1 MVNSVQVAVAVIYY
15 NDKFLLGFRKAHQH
29 QGNRYEFIGGKIEPN
44 ETAKSALIREVF
56 EELGV
61 AIDPNAIDKNTINKL
76 GDIHHDYTDKT
87 VTLSVFLV
95 GFNHDQFSQLQGGI
109 GAENQQIIWVDKAS
123 LLAGLYPL
131 PDANQPILD
140 WVKDKFNGD

>member
-61 AIDPNAIDKNTINKL
+61 AIDPDAIDKNTINKL
-76 GDIHHDYTDKT
+76 GDIHHDYADKT
-87 VTLSVFLV
+87 VVLSVFLV
-95 GFNHDQFSQLQGGI
+95 AFNHNQFNQLQSGI
-109 GAENQQIIWVDKAS
+109 GTENQKIVWVDKAS